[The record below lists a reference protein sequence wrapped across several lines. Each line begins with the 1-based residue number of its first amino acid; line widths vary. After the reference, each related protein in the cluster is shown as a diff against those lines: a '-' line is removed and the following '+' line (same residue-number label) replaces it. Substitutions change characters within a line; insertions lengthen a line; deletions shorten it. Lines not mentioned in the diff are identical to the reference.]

1 MAKLKFLIKIFKFLI
16 FRVILK
22 ISNLTKFYK
31 IKDFISLYMNWL
43 FLKDLYCLKRAKNT
57 IKILVLFINNLI
69 CFLILDLLIL
79 NNI

>member
-31 IKDFISLYMNWL
+31 IKDFISLYMN
-43 FLKDLYCLKRAKNT
+43 
-57 IKILVLFINNLI
+57 
-69 CFLILDLLIL
+69 
-79 NNI
+79 